1 MVGKRGPQSPSNYV
15 FPSWGGT
22 FHSRS
27 SAQDHKSVPQGVRL
41 HQVGPQEIES
51 TPWVHTA
58 EYLRESQA
66 NSLSKLA
73 APAKSANSKPGS
85 QRAGSTW
92 KSAISQAVCLQW
104 LVPSMAA
111 SSSWVRKPG
120 PRATTSTSPWWVHE
134 QASRRR
140 VRTWQGGR
148 HVHKRLSAARSKA
161 QARVISPIHQPKLGF

>member
-1 MVGKRGPQSPSNYV
+1 MAGKLRPQSPSNYV

-27 SAQDHKSVPQGVRL
+27 SAQDHKSVPQGLRL

-92 KSAISQAVCLQW
+92 KSACNGWCQAWPQVAAGSASQAHEQ
-104 LVPSMAA
+104 PRPQAHGGSMSKPHDAESAHGKAA
-111 SSSWVRKPG
+111 GMSTSGSPQPG
-120 PRATTSTSPWWVHE
+120 P
-134 QASRRR
+134 
-140 VRTWQGGR
+140 
-148 HVHKRLSAARSKA
+148 K
-161 QARVISPIHQPKLGF
+161 PKLGS